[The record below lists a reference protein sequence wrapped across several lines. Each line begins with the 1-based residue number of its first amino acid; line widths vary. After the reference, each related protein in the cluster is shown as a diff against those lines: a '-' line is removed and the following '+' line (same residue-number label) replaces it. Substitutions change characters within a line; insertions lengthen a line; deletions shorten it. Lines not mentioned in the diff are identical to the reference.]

1 MDQVKTY
8 FATDN
13 FTTRRTTGHNMLD
26 PESLMTGAELAAGF
40 TYTNSH
46 RHFDSQS
53 LYDAVV
59 SGDIPADQGPLRAP
73 RVLNAQPALVWGTS
87 AAKSDLMIEAAKR
100 WQLPVL
106 SVSYPD
112 DYKPEAINAMMEQV
126 RRNGI
131 KFLSALY
138 GTEHSI

>member
-8 FATDN
+8 FASDN
-13 FTTRRTTGHNMLD
+13 FTSRRTTGHNMLD
-26 PESLMTGAELAAGF
+26 PEALITGAELAAGF

-59 SGDIPADQGPLRAP
+59 SGDIPSTEVPRFAP
-73 RVLNAQPALVWGTS
+73 RVFNAPTPAIGKS
-87 AAKSDLMIEAAKR
+87 AIVE
-100 WQLPVL
+100 L
-106 SVSYPD
+106 SEGARD
-112 DYKPEAINAMMEQV
+112 QI

-131 KFLSALY
+131 KVLSILY

>member
-8 FATDN
+8 FASDN

-26 PESLMTGAELAAGF
+26 PEALITGAEIAAGF

-59 SGDIPADQGPLRAP
+59 SGDIPADQVPLRAP
-73 RVLNAQPALVWGTS
+73 RVLNAGVKPAYWMS
-87 AAKSDLMIEAAKR
+87 AQTQT
-100 WQLPVL
+100 QL
-106 SVSYPD
+106 
-112 DYKPEAINAMMEQV
+112 KEQI